1 MRCNL
6 QIVLFLFLSIG
17 YAQPKLNIQLGSGFY
32 SPNLIGMDRDS
43 NSIIPPSSFFSN
55 NLLLNWGIRY
65 QIYPNIRAGY
75 TQSHSI
81 HIGGKVGSSNYFR
94 NIAFRSFS
102 FETFYYAKERIEIN
116 FTLAP
121 MFNKGSI
128 SLTSESDVQDM
139 NTLLSSYKD
148 GSTIKLKSGG
158 TMTKTWLGFASHI
171 GVRYYFSNLTSIEAK
186 AGYYLSS
193 YKETNWKLE
202 GKYVTGPKMEI
213 GKLPVLQLNA
223 VFGL

>member
-1 MRCNL
+1 MRYNL
-6 QIVLFLFLSIG
+6 QIVLFLLLSIG
-17 YAQPKLNIQLGSGFY
+17 YAQPKFNIQVGSGFY
-32 SPNLIGMDRDS
+32 SPNLIGMDSDS
-43 NSIIPPSSFFSN
+43 NSTIPKSNFLSN

-81 HIGGKVGSSNYFR
+81 HLGKVGSSTYFR
-94 NIAFRSFS
+94 NIAYRSFS
-102 FETFYYAKERIEIN
+102 FETFYYAKERIEVN

-121 MFNKGSI
+121 MLNKGSI
-128 SLTSESDVQDM
+128 SLTSKSEVQDL
-139 NTLLSSYKD
+139 NTLLTSYKD

-158 TMTKTWLGFASHI
+158 TMTKTWIGFASHI
-171 GVRYYFSNLTSIEAK
+171 GVRYYISNLTSIEAK

-202 GKYVTGPKMEI
+202 GQKVTGPKMKI

>member
-17 YAQPKLNIQLGSGFY
+17 YAQPKLNIQLGAGFY

-81 HIGGKVGSSNYFR
+81 HMEGKIGSSNYFR
-94 NIAFRSFS
+94 NIAYRSLS

-202 GKYVTGPKMEI
+202 GKNVTGPKMEI